1 MTLGQSWVC
10 SYGTLTVLGPPHNL
24 LNVKQATVTL
34 SLVEPAVERSPERER
49 NAARTREAVLDA
61 AEQLFAQ
68 RGYEATSLTEVGA
81 AAGVS
86 RGTPGYF
93 FHSKER
99 LYRAVLERCLERVR
113 AAVRS
118 GRERA
123 LASEEPPEVVLAGAV
138 GEYFDFINAN
148 PHFVRL
154 LEWEAL
160 SGGEHLKTLPPHL
173 EAAQEALGAIVTEL
187 ALDPADRAEAEQ
199 LLVSMLALSWFHVV
213 HGPTVLRGLGVDARS
228 AQYRDER
235 RRHVV
240 NLVVQGVRGRLAGKV
255 GE

>member
-1 MTLGQSWVC
+1 MR
-10 SYGTLTVLGPPHNL
+10 LTGREWIHNL
-24 LNVKQATVTL
+24 LIDKQANVGRR
-34 SLVEPAVERSPERER
+34 PMQPIQERER
-49 NAARTREAVLDA
+49 NGARTRDAVLDA
-61 AEQLFAQ
+61 SERLFAE
-68 RGYEATSLTEVGA
+68 RGYDATSLNDVGA

-93 FHSKER
+93 FRSKEL

-138 GEYFDFINAN
+138 GEYFDFISAN

-160 SGGEHLKTLPPHL
+160 SGGAQIATLPPHL
-173 EAAQEALGAIVTEL
+173 QAAQEALGAIVSEL
-187 ALDPADRAEAEQ
+187 ALDPSDQEEAEQ

-213 HGPTVLRGLGVDARS
+213 HAPTVLRALGVDSTTDAYRLARR
-228 AQYRDER
+228 Q
-235 RRHVV
+235 HVV
-240 NLVVQGVRGRLAGKV
+240 NLVMQGVRGRLEAGR
-255 GE
+255 

>member
-1 MTLGQSWVC
+1 MER
-10 SYGTLTVLGPPHNL
+10 GPD
-24 LNVKQATVTL
+24 K
-34 SLVEPAVERSPERER
+34 ER
-49 NAARTREAVLDA
+49 NAPRTREAVLDA
-61 AEQLFAQ
+61 AERLFAD
-68 RGYEATSLTEVGA
+68 RGYESTSLTDVGA

-93 FHSKER
+93 FGSKEQ

-113 AAVRS
+113 VAVRS

-123 LASEEPPEVVLAGAV
+123 LASHEPPDVVLAGAV
-138 GEYFDFINAN
+138 GEYFDFISAN

-154 LEWEAL
+154 LEREAL
-160 SGGEHLKTLPPHL
+160 SGAVHLRTLPPHL

-213 HGPTVLRGLGVDARS
+213 HGPTVLRGLGVDAAS
-228 AQYRDER
+228 PAYREER

-240 NLVVQGVRGRLAGKV
+240 NLVVQGVRGRLAVRSEG
-255 GE
+255 

>member
-1 MTLGQSWVC
+1 M
-10 SYGTLTVLGPPHNL
+10 
-24 LNVKQATVTL
+24 
-34 SLVEPAVERSPERER
+34 
-49 NAARTREAVLDA
+49 LDA
-61 AEQLFAQ
+61 AERLFAD
-68 RGYEATSLTEVGA
+68 RGYESTSLTEVGA

-93 FHSKER
+93 FGSKEQ

-113 AAVRS
+113 VAVRS

-123 LASEEPPEVVLAGAV
+123 LASQESPDVVLAGAV
-138 GEYFDFINAN
+138 GEYFDFISDN

-154 LEWEAL
+154 LEREAL
-160 SGGEHLKTLPPHL
+160 SGAVHLKTLPPHL
-173 EAAQEALGAIVTEL
+173 EATQEALGAIVSEL

-213 HGPTVLRGLGVDARS
+213 HGPTVFRGLGIDPATPE
-228 AQYRDER
+228 YREER

-240 NLVVQGVRGRLAGKV
+240 NLVVQGVRGRLRGQESAGKSRDSSLRS
-255 GE
+255 E

>member
-1 MTLGQSWVC
+1 VTLGQSWVC

>member
-1 MTLGQSWVC
+1 M
-10 SYGTLTVLGPPHNL
+10 
-24 LNVKQATVTL
+24 KQQQ
-34 SLVEPAVERSPERER
+34 PEKER
-49 NAARTREAVLDA
+49 NADRTRETVLDA
-61 AEQLFAQ
+61 AERLFAD
-68 RGYEATSLTEVGA
+68 RGYEVTSLTDVGA

-93 FHSKER
+93 FRSKER

-113 AAVRS
+113 SAVRS

-123 LASEEPPEVVLAGAV
+123 LASAESPDVVLAGAV
-138 GEYFDFINAN
+138 GEYFDFISAN

-160 SGGEHLKTLPPHL
+160 SGAHHLATLPPHL
-173 EAAQEALGAIVTEL
+173 QAAQEALGAIVTEL
-187 ALDPADRAEAEQ
+187 ALDPGDRAEAEQ

-213 HGPTVLRGLGVDARS
+213 HGPTVLRALGVDAAS
-228 AQYRDER
+228 PEYREER

-240 NLVVQGVRGRLAGKV
+240 NLVTQGLRGRLAV
-255 GE
+255 GR